1 MAGIICPLHL
11 VEAWRRRPL
20 IWASLTAE
28 EASSDTNALFNG
40 KDLRDWD
47 GDPAVWSVQRGVIL
61 GSSDGRPLRENS
73 FLVSRRKYGD
83 FELRFEVKL
92 RNGNSG
98 LQFRSERFGDW
109 GVRGYQVDFA
119 TGKGWGNL
127 HGEGLPGGLILDGWQ
142 DKAEFAVRSEW
153 NRISLRCEGNRIRVW
168 VNGVVVND
176 VLDPGATLG
185 VLALQLHRGEAMQ
198 VEFRNIRIVEDP
210 ARIDPGLY
218 PGPNRFRVSVHRR
231 AGLSQPPTSGS
242 GLEQPAS
249 HLDQR
254 GIKRSQPHVL
264 SASPLCS
271 HSGSNSQST
280 TRQHDHR
287 PRTRVSLWTAAAGSL
302 VDKAIQGVRSHPCRQ
317 GLPALATDR
326 SRSQVVEPSFS
337 KVVHNERSSHSVI

>member
-1 MAGIICPLHL
+1 MSPREKHVVWAWIILPLAL
-11 VEAWRRRPL
+11 VGGVAAADPNL
-20 IWASLTAE
+20 GSLTLE
-28 EASSDTNALFNG
+28 EAQLGYKPLFNG

-198 VEFRNIRIVEDP
+198 VEFRNIRI
-210 ARIDPGLY
+210 
-218 PGPNRFRVSVHRR
+218 
-231 AGLSQPPTSGS
+231 
-242 GLEQPAS
+242 LE
-249 HLDQR
+249 
-254 GIKRSQPHVL
+254 I
-264 SASPLCS
+264 
-271 HSGSNSQST
+271 
-280 TRQHDHR
+280 
-287 PRTRVSLWTAAAGSL
+287 PR
-302 VDKAIQGVRSHPCRQ
+302 
-317 GLPALATDR
+317 
-326 SRSQVVEPSFS
+326 E
-337 KVVHNERSSHSVI
+337 